1 VPTFVY
7 TAANNQ
13 GEIINGE
20 LETPDKKAVSDYLG
34 RQELTIISINA
45 KKKSAE
51 SFDVDIFSSVS
62 SQDRIMLV
70 KHLATIIKA
79 GLSLKEGVEI
89 VLHDARKKT
98 LKKILTEAKFDLEK
112 GQPLSA
118 AFKKYPNVFS
128 PIFIAFLEAGEASGT
143 LEQSLEH
150 LGVSLSKEYKLMQKV
165 YGAMVYPIV
174 LIFASIAIVAIL
186 MVFVVPK
193 LVKVFSQS
201 KNELPWITELIIGI
215 SNFLTANIYLICGVL
230 LIAGIAIFYFRSA
243 VFFQKMVS
251 RVIFKIPLV
260 SALYQKII
268 LARFAR
274 ILGTL
279 LASGVTILKALDI
292 SSAAIGQ
299 NRYFDTIKN
308 IKSEVARGVSLGN
321 AFKHQGEAFPY
332 MLSGMVNVGEK
343 TGKTDLILID
353 LADFYEEEVNNS
365 LKNLVSLIEPLLLL
379 IMGVVVA
386 AIAFAII
393 LPIYQLVGSVR

>member
-1 VPTFVY
+1 MPTFTY
-7 TAANNQ
+7 TATNNQ
-13 GEIINGE
+13 GEIVNGE
-20 LETPDKKAVSDYLG
+20 LETPDKKTVSDYLN
-34 RQELTIISINA
+34 RQELTIISIHS
-45 KKKSAE
+45 KKSSVE
-51 SFDVDIFSSVS
+51 GFDIDIFSGVS
-62 SQDRIMLV
+62 AQDRIMLV
-70 KHLATIIKA
+70 KHLTTIIKA

-89 VLHDARKKT
+89 VLYDTKKKL

-112 GQPLSA
+112 GQPLSV

-150 LGVSLSKEYKLMQKV
+150 LSTSLSKEYKLMQKV
-165 YGAMVYPIV
+165 WAAMVYPMV

-201 KNELPWITELIIGI
+201 KNELPWITKLIIGV
-215 SNFLTANIYLICGVL
+215 SNFLTGNIYLICGI
-230 LIAGIAIFYFRSA
+230 LIIIGIFIFYFRSA
-243 VFFQKMVS
+243 SFFQKAVS
-251 RVIFKIPLV
+251 KVIFKIPMV
-260 SALYQKII
+260 SGLYQKII

-292 SSAAIGQ
+292 SSAAIGR
-299 NRYFDTIKN
+299 NRYFNTIKN
-308 IKSEVARGVSLGN
+308 IKAEVMRGVSLGN
-321 AFKHQGEAFPY
+321 AFRHQGEAFPY
-332 MLSGMVNVGEK
+332 MFSGMVNVGEK
-343 TGKTDLILID
+343 TGKTDSILID

-365 LKNLVSLIEPLLLL
+365 LKNLVSLIEPILLLV
-379 IMGVVVA
+379 MGAVVA

>member
-1 VPTFVY
+1 MPTFVY

-13 GEIINGE
+13 GEILNGE
-20 LETPDKKAVSDYLG
+20 LETPDQKTVSDYLN
-34 RQELTIISINA
+34 RQELTIIAIHA
-45 KKKSAE
+45 KKTSVE
-51 SFDVDIFSSVS
+51 GFDIDIFSSVS

-79 GLSLKEGVEI
+79 GLSLKEGIEI
-89 VLHDARKKT
+89 MLYDAKKKM

-112 GQPLSA
+112 GQPLST
-118 AFKKYPNVFS
+118 AFRKYPNVFS

-143 LEQSLEH
+143 LAESLEH
-150 LGVSLSKEYKLMQKV
+150 LGTSLSKEYKLMQKV
-165 YGAMVYPIV
+165 WGAMVYPMV
-174 LIFASIAIVAIL
+174 LIFASVAIVAIL

-193 LVKVFSQS
+193 LVKVFNQS
-201 KNELPWITELIIGI
+201 KNELPWITKLIVGI
-215 SNFLTANIYLICGVL
+215 SNFLTANIYLISGVL
-230 LIAGIAIFYFRSA
+230 LIAGIFIFYFRSA
-243 VFFQKMVS
+243 PFFQKAVS
-251 RVIFKIPLV
+251 GVIFKIPLV

-292 SSAAIGQ
+292 SSAAVGQ
-299 NRYFDTIKN
+299 NRYFDAIKN
-308 IKSEVARGVSLGN
+308 LKEEVTRGVSLGN
-321 AFKHQGEAFPY
+321 AFKHQGDVFPY
-332 MLSGMVNVGEK
+332 MLSSMVNVGEK
-343 TGKTDLILID
+343 TGKTDSILID
-353 LADFYEEEVNNS
+353 LADFYEEEINNS

-379 IMGVVVA
+379 VMGVVVA